1 MSGSSTKMNFR
12 NKFPFYRQYEAMDCG
27 PTCLRMIA
35 RFYGR
40 SYSLSFL
47 RGKCSVTLE
56 GSSLLELSETAE
68 AIGMRGRCVL
78 ASMEFLASEA
88 KLPCIVH
95 WDRNHFVIVYGIKD
109 GKVHIADP
117 AFGKRTLNVEEFLAH
132 WAGSGTEGYVL
143 LLEPAEEFLSLDETE
158 EPRKG
163 LLFLFSYLRPYLQL
177 LSQIGMAMI
186 LGSAIQLVLP
196 FLTRMIVDRGIGERD
211 IGLLKLILMGQFVLI
226 LGRACAYF
234 LREWI
239 LFYISTPINI
249 TLVHDFL
256 LKLTKLP
263 LGYFDAKRIG
273 DTLQRLNDHQRVES
287 FITHSVLG
295 LMFTI
300 MNIAVFGA
308 VLAIYSM
315 RIFLIFLIGT
325 FLYFLW
331 IKVFL
336 SRRREIDFLKF
347 RHMGKSQNAV
357 IQLIMGMQ
365 EIRLNRCE
373 RRKTA
378 DWINIQES
386 LYETGLRSTSLVLNQ
401 QFGCTLLQETQYIL
415 ITFFAASSVISGGIT
430 LGTMLAIQFIL
441 GQLRGP
447 VDQLLRFIGEAQD
460 ARISFERI
468 EEIHT
473 LRNEEDDNYTKEET
487 IPETADI
494 VVDNVSF
501 RYGGPHSET
510 VLQGVS
516 LVIPHGRTTALV
528 GTSGSGKTTLLKLLL
543 GVYRPVE
550 GEIRI
555 GDTVMPDLSLRAWRD
570 RCGIVMQDG
579 YIFSDTIADNI
590 ALTDEA
596 VDEERVMEAA
606 RAANIDDFIQSLPLK
621 YRTMIG
627 LDGHGLS
634 QGQKQR
640 ILIARAVYKDPR
652 YVFFDEATN
661 ALDTRN
667 ESIIMKNLERFFA
680 GKTVVIVAHR
690 LSTVKNADQII
701 VLDRGVI
708 AETGRHEELIAKRG
722 AYYNLVRDQL
732 ELES

>member
-1 MSGSSTKMNFR
+1 MNFR
-12 NKFPFYRQYEAMDCG
+12 NKFPFYKQYEAMDCG

-35 RFYGR
+35 KFYGR

-47 RGKCSVTLE
+47 REKSSVTRG
-56 GSSLLELSETAE
+56 GSSLLGLHETAE
-68 AIGMRGRCVL
+68 AIGLRGKCVL
-78 ASMEFLASEA
+78 AEFVFLASEA
-88 KLPCIVH
+88 RLPCIVH
-95 WDRNHFVIVYGIKD
+95 WDRNHFVVVYKIKD

-117 AFGKRTLNVEEFLAH
+117 AFGKCALSEEDFLAR
-132 WAGSGTEGYVL
+132 WADSGTEGYVL
-143 LLEPAEEFLSLDETE
+143 LLEPTEKFLSHQETE
-158 EPRKG
+158 EQGKG
-163 LLFLFSYLRPYLQL
+163 ILFLLSYLRPYMQL
-177 LSQIGMAMI
+177 LSQIGLAMI

-211 IGLLKLILMGQFVLI
+211 IGLLKLVLLGQFVLI

-256 LKLTKLP
+256 QKLTKLP

-287 FITHSVLG
+287 FLTHSVLG
-295 LMFTI
+295 LLFTI
-300 MNIAVFGA
+300 MNIAVFGV
-308 VLAIYSM
+308 VLAVYSM
-315 RIFLIFLIGT
+315 SIFLVFLAGT

-331 IKVFL
+331 IQIFL

-347 RHMGKSQNAV
+347 RRMGKSQNAV

-378 DWINIQES
+378 DWISVQES
-386 LYETGLRSTSLVLNQ
+386 LYETGLRSMALIQKQ
-401 QFGCTLLQETQYIL
+401 QLGYTLLQETQYIL
-415 ITFFAASSVISGGIT
+415 ITYLAARAVISSDIT
-430 LGTMLAIQFIL
+430 LGTMLAVQFIL

-473 LRNEEDDNYTKEET
+473 LRNEEDDDTAKEET

-494 VVDNVSF
+494 TVDGISF
-501 RYGGPHSET
+501 RYGGPHSEK
-510 VLQGVS
+510 VLKDVS
-516 LVIPHGRTTALV
+516 LVIPNGRTTALV

-543 GVYRPVE
+543 GVYRPVD

-555 GDTVMPDLSLRAWRD
+555 GDTSMSHLSLKAWRD

-579 YIFSDTIADNI
+579 YIFSDTIAGNI

-596 VDEERVMEAA
+596 VDEERVRESA

-661 ALDTRN
+661 SLDTRN

-680 GKTVVIVAHR
+680 GKTVVVVAHR
-690 LSTVKNADQII
+690 LSTVKNADRII

-708 AETGRHEELIAKRG
+708 AEMGRHEELIAKRG
-722 AYYNLVRDQL
+722 AYYSLVGNQL
-732 ELES
+732 GLGS

>member
-1 MSGSSTKMNFR
+1 
-12 NKFPFYRQYEAMDCG
+12 MDCG

-35 RFYGR
+35 KFHGR
-40 SYSLSFL
+40 SYSLSYL
-47 RGKCSVTLE
+47 RDKCSVTRE
-56 GSSLLELSETAE
+56 GSSLLDLYEAAE
-68 AIGMRGRCVL
+68 AIGLRGRCVL
-78 ASMEFLASEA
+78 ASLAFLASEA
-88 KLPCIVH
+88 RLPCIVH
-95 WDRNHFVIVYGIKD
+95 WDRNHFVVVYKIKD
-109 GKVHIADP
+109 GYVHIADP
-117 AFGKRTLNVEEFLAH
+117 AFGRCALSEKDFLAR
-132 WAGSGTEGYVL
+132 WADSGTDGYVL
-143 LLEPAEEFLSLDETE
+143 LLEPTEKFLSHRETE

-177 LSQIGMAMI
+177 LSQIGLAML

-211 IGLLKLILMGQFVLI
+211 VGLLKLILLGQFVLI
-226 LGRACAYF
+226 LGRTCAYF

-256 LKLTKLP
+256 MKLTKLP

-295 LMFTI
+295 LLFTV
-300 MNIAVFGA
+300 MNLAVFGV
-308 VLAIYSM
+308 VLAIYST
-315 RIFLIFLIGT
+315 RIFLIFLAGT

-331 IKVFL
+331 IRIFL

-347 RHMGKSQNAV
+347 RRMGKSQNAV
-357 IQLIMGMQ
+357 IQMIMGMQ

-373 RRKTA
+373 RKKTA
-378 DWINIQES
+378 DWMNIQES
-386 LYETGLRSTSLVLNQ
+386 LYETGLRSMSLVQTQ
-401 QFGCTLLQETQYIL
+401 QLGCTLLQETQYIL
-415 ITFFAASSVISGGIT
+415 ITYLAAVSVISGGIT

-468 EEIHT
+468 EDIHT
-473 LRNEEDDNYTKEET
+473 LPNEENEDDAKEE
-487 IPETADI
+487 IVPETADI
-494 VVDNVSF
+494 AVDDVSF

-510 VLQGVS
+510 VLKDVS
-516 LVIPHGRTTALV
+516 IVIPSGRTTALV

-550 GEIRI
+550 GTIRV
-555 GDTVMPDLSLRAWRD
+555 GDTSMSHISLRAWRD
-570 RCGIVMQDG
+570 KCGVVMQDG

-590 ALTDEA
+590 SLTDGTA
-596 VDEERVMEAA
+596 DEERVLEAA
-606 RAANIDDFIQSLPLK
+606 RAANIDDFIQTLPLK

-661 ALDTRN
+661 SLDTRN
-667 ESIIMKNLERFFA
+667 ESIIMNNLERFFA
-680 GKTVVIVAHR
+680 GKTVIVVAHR
-690 LSTVKNADQII
+690 LSTVKNADLIV
-701 VLDRGVI
+701 VLDRGIVV
-708 AETGRHEELIAKRG
+708 ETGRHEELIAKKG
-722 AYYNLVRDQL
+722 AYYSLVGNQL
-732 ELES
+732 GLGS

>member
-1 MSGSSTKMNFR
+1 MNFR
-12 NKFPFYRQYEAMDCG
+12 SKFPFYRQYEAMDCG

-35 RFYGR
+35 KFHGR
-40 SYSLSFL
+40 SYSLSYL
-47 RGKCSVTLE
+47 RDKCSVTRE
-56 GSSLLELSETAE
+56 GSSLLDLYEAAE
-68 AIGMRGRCVL
+68 AIGLRGRCVL
-78 ASMEFLASEA
+78 ASLAFLASEA
-88 KLPCIVH
+88 RLPCIVH
-95 WDRNHFVIVYGIKD
+95 WDRNHFVVVYKIKD
-109 GKVHIADP
+109 RYVHIADP
-117 AFGKRTLNVEEFLAH
+117 AFGRCALSEKDFLAR
-132 WAGSGTEGYVL
+132 WADSGTDGYVL
-143 LLEPAEEFLSLDETE
+143 LLEPTEKFLSHRETE

-177 LSQIGMAMI
+177 LSQIGLAML

-211 IGLLKLILMGQFVLI
+211 VGLMKLILLGQFVLI
-226 LGRACAYF
+226 LGRTCAYF

-256 LKLTKLP
+256 MKLTKLP
-263 LGYFDAKRIG
+263 LGYFDTKKIG

-295 LMFTI
+295 LLFTV
-300 MNIAVFGA
+300 MNLAVFGV
-308 VLAIYSM
+308 VLAIYST
-315 RIFLIFLIGT
+315 RIFLIFLAGT

-331 IKVFL
+331 IRIFL

-347 RHMGKSQNAV
+347 RRMGKSQNAV
-357 IQLIMGMQ
+357 IQMIMGMQ

-373 RRKTA
+373 RKKTA
-378 DWINIQES
+378 DWMNIQES
-386 LYETGLRSTSLVLNQ
+386 LYETGLRSMSLVQTQ
-401 QFGCTLLQETQYIL
+401 QLGCTLLQETQYIL
-415 ITFFAASSVISGGIT
+415 ITYLAAVSVISGGIT

-468 EEIHT
+468 EDIHT
-473 LRNEEDDNYTKEET
+473 LPNEENEDDAKEE
-487 IPETADI
+487 IVPETADI
-494 VVDNVSF
+494 AVDDVSF

-510 VLQGVS
+510 VLKDVS
-516 LVIPHGRTTALV
+516 IVIPSGRTTALV

-550 GEIRI
+550 GTIRV
-555 GDTVMPDLSLRAWRD
+555 GDTSMSHISLRAWRD
-570 RCGIVMQDG
+570 KCGVVMQDG

-590 ALTDEA
+590 SLTDGTA
-596 VDEERVMEAA
+596 DEERVLEAA
-606 RAANIDDFIQSLPLK
+606 RAANIDDFIQTLPLK

-661 ALDTRN
+661 SLDTRN
-667 ESIIMKNLERFFA
+667 ESIIMNNLERFFA
-680 GKTVVIVAHR
+680 GKTVIVVAHR
-690 LSTVKNADQII
+690 LSTVKNADLIV
-701 VLDRGVI
+701 VLDRGIVV
-708 AETGRHEELIAKRG
+708 ETGRHEELIAKKG
-722 AYYNLVRDQL
+722 AYYSLVGNQL
-732 ELES
+732 GLGS

>member
-1 MSGSSTKMNFR
+1 MNFR
-12 NKFPFYRQYEAMDCG
+12 NDFPFYKQYEAMDCG
-27 PTCLRMIA
+27 PSCLRMIA
-35 RFYGR
+35 KFHGR
-40 SYSLSFL
+40 SYSLSYL
-47 RGKCSVTLE
+47 REKSFVTRE
-56 GSSLLELSETAE
+56 GSSLQGLYEAAE
-68 AIGMRGRCVL
+68 AIGLQGRCVL
-78 ASMEFLASEA
+78 ASLEFLISEA

-95 WDRNHFVIVYGIKD
+95 WDRNHFVVVYRVKD
-109 GKVHIADP
+109 GYVHIADP
-117 AFGKRTLNVEEFLAH
+117 AFGKCALSEEEFLSR
-132 WAGSGTEGYVL
+132 WADSGTEGYIL
-143 LLEPAEEFLSLDETE
+143 LLEPTEKFLSHQETE

-163 LLFLFSYLRPYLQL
+163 LLFLFSYMRPYLQL
-177 LSQIGMAMI
+177 LSQIGLAMI

-196 FLTRMIVDRGIGERD
+196 FLTRMIVDRGIGGRN
-211 IGLLKLILMGQFVLI
+211 IGLLKLILLGQFVLI

-287 FITHSVLG
+287 FITHSILG
-295 LMFTI
+295 LLFTV
-300 MNIAVFGA
+300 MNLAVFGV
-308 VLAIYSM
+308 VLAIYST

-331 IKVFL
+331 IRIFL

-347 RHMGKSQNAV
+347 RRMGKSQNTV

-365 EIRLNRCE
+365 EIRLNGCE
-373 RRKTA
+373 RKKTA
-378 DWINIQES
+378 DWINVQES
-386 LYETGLRSTSLVLNQ
+386 LYETGLRSMALVQKQ
-401 QFGCTLLQETQYIL
+401 QLGCTLLQETQYIL
-415 ITFFAASSVISGGIT
+415 ITYLAAISVISGSIT

-468 EEIHT
+468 EDIHT
-473 LRNEEDDNYTKEET
+473 LPNEENEDDAKEET
-487 IPETADI
+487 VPETADI
-494 VVDNVSF
+494 MVDGVSF

-510 VLQGVS
+510 VLKGVS
-516 LVIPHGRTTALV
+516 LVIPNGRTTALV

-550 GEIRI
+550 GKIRI
-555 GDTVMPDLSLRAWRD
+555 GDTSLSGLSLKAWRD
-570 RCGIVMQDG
+570 KCGVVMQDG

-590 ALTDEA
+590 ALTDET
-596 VDEERVMEAA
+596 VDEDRVMEAA
-606 RAANIDDFIQSLPLK
+606 TAANIDDFIQTLPLK

-640 ILIARAVYKDPR
+640 ILIARAVYKNPR

-661 ALDTRN
+661 SLDTQN

-680 GKTVVIVAHR
+680 GKTVVVVAHR
-690 LSTVKNADQII
+690 LSTVKNADRIV

-708 AETGRHEELIAKRG
+708 VETGRHEELIAKRG
-722 AYYNLVRDQL
+722 AYYNLVSNQL
-732 ELES
+732 GLGR